1 MMLRKLASESP
12 SDGAMIREA
21 ATLLAASDATTA
33 KQVAIE
39 FWDQLAAG
47 TPQGT
52 RSWHEAKLD
61 AIRSLRKIGKTKEAQ
76 RRAKYI
82 LLTTSKIPADLKKQY
97 ESLADNNTADN

>member
-1 MMLRKLASESP
+1 MLRKLASESP